1 MDAELWILCDSHMSR
16 NRISLYILV
25 NCWKMWHGILRSQA
39 VHRQWAGRLSPAL
52 DVSHATWTPRSGDST
67 RLNGVSAIFTSFNL
81 IVPMH
86 FNNASVKNK
95 HHMATGL
102 FAIISLE
109 IESIFS
115 V

>member
-1 MDAELWILCDSHMSR
+1 M
-16 NRISLYILV
+16 
-25 NCWKMWHGILRSQA
+25 HG
-39 VHRQWAGRLSPAL
+39 QWAGWLSPAL
-52 DVSHATWTPRSGDST
+52 DVSHATWTPWSGDT
-67 RLNGVSAIFTSFNL
+67 TGLHGVSAIFTSFNL
-81 IVPMH
+81 LVPMH

-102 FAIISLE
+102 FVIISLE